1 MKGFIMFFAFCL
13 GNNKYGNR
21 KTKEGAIK
29 MIKKQKEKDIK
40 AIEEAIKIAK
50 EKGCDGLVKRF
61 EIQLSELKQE
71 KLF

>member
-13 GNNKYGNR
+13 GNNKYNNR
-21 KTKEGAIK
+21 KTKEGVIK
-29 MIKKQKEKDIK
+29 MVKKQKEKDIK

-50 EKGCDGLVKRF
+50 ERGCDSLVKRF
-61 EIQLSELKQE
+61 EMQLSELKQE